1 MRTLFIVNP
10 AAGHGRAGARWEK
23 ARTLAQRIYPDL
35 ELARTEKPGHGRELA
50 RAATAAG
57 AELIVA
63 VGGDGTVGEVIDGY
77 LAVSESVRRNTILTT
92 FPAGSGCDFANHM
105 GIPREPEAWAKF
117 FVEGKRKRIDAGRA
131 TFRGPDGAVR
141 SRHFLNVAA
150 LGLPGEVAMTVAKRG
165 KVLGGTLTYLVEGVL
180 SVMTARAKRI
190 RLTID
195 GVEEAPAAYHL
206 LAVANTST
214 FGGGMKLAPD
224 ADAEDGLLDLLTIA
238 NMTRAELMTLL
249 PRAYSG
255 GHVGREG
262 VVLRRARRIEIQ
274 ADEALPLNIDG
285 DADGTSPVVFE
296 VLPKALAFR
305 L

>member
-10 AAGHGRAGARWEK
+10 AAGHGRAGGRWEK
-23 ARTLAQRIYPDL
+23 ARELAKGLYPDL

-50 RAATAAG
+50 KEAVTAG
-57 AELIVA
+57 VELIVA

-77 LAVSESVRRNTILTT
+77 LAVPEHVRHNSVLAT

-105 GIPREPEAWAKF
+105 GVPRDPVAWAKF
-117 FVEGKRKRIDAGRA
+117 FAEGKRKRIDAGRA
-131 TFRGPDGAVR
+131 TFRARDGAPR

-150 LGLPGEVAMTVAKRG
+150 LGLPGEVALAVEKRG
-165 KVLGGTLTYLVEGVL
+165 KVLGGTLTYLLEAVL
-180 SVMTARAKRI
+180 SVMTAKARRM
-190 RLTID
+190 RLKID
-195 GVEEAPAAYHL
+195 GVEEPAAAYHL
-206 LAVANTST
+206 VAAANTST

-238 NMTRAELMTLL
+238 DMPRTQLMTLL

-255 GHVGREG
+255 GHVGRPG
-262 VVLRRARRIEIQ
+262 VVLRRARRVEIH
-274 ADEALPLNIDG
+274 ADEPLPLNIDG

-296 VLPKALAFR
+296 ALPKAIPFR